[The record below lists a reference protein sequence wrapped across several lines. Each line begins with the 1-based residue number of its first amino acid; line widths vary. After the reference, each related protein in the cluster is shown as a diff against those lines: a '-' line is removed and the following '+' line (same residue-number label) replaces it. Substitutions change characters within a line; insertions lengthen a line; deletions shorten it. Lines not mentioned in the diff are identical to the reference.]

1 MFFSQTLVNE
11 GIGNFTKK
19 PIFLD
24 TSILSEYVLN
34 CPYQLPENHPDMN
47 ARYVDGDYDLVPAK
61 TSGWFIFDQLNNLYW
76 ENQVT
81 HSIHQTLP
89 SWLGYHG

>member
-24 TSILSEYVLN
+24 TSILSECVLN

-47 ARYVDGDYDLVPAK
+47 ARYVDGNYDLVPAK
-61 TSGWFIFDQLNNLYW
+61 KIRM
-76 ENQVT
+76 V
-81 HSIHQTLP
+81 HI
-89 SWLGYHG
+89 